1 MIKTL
6 IWVGLGGGIGS
17 ILRYLAGLWIYRN
30 FPTAFPLGTFVV
42 NVLGGFLIG
51 LLTAVFTRGLWPESD
66 IRLFLITGLCGGFTT
81 FSAFSMENLKLIQEH
96 QFVLASCYMMASLF
110 V

>member
-6 IWVGLGGGIGS
+6 LCVGLGGGIGS
-17 ILRYLAGLWIYRN
+17 ILRYLAGLSRYRN
-30 FPTAFPLGTFVV
+30 CPTAFPLGTCVV
-42 NVLGGFLIG
+42 NVLGGFSIG

-81 FSAFSMENLKLIQEH
+81 FSAFSRENLKLIQE
-96 QFVLASCYMMASLF
+96 QPCVLASCYMM
-110 V
+110 